1 MPDGDPVAMGR
12 VSRTPATG
20 VREIKASGSSRASPR
35 AVTLL
40 PIVFTPL
47 PEAVAGKPVRF
58 SVGNEGTGVPLLS
71 R

>member
-1 MPDGDPVAMGR
+1 
-12 VSRTPATG
+12 
-20 VREIKASGSSRASPR
+20 
-35 AVTLL
+35 L